1 MAESEGR
8 RRKIVKI
15 KRINPRTE
23 RQDGNTAT
31 STLEEGT
38 SRVCKS
44 YVPEQ
49 RTKSFAPRLSV
60 VSWTRNER

>member
-1 MAESEGR
+1 MAESKGR
-8 RRKIVKI
+8 CQKIIEI

-38 SRVCKS
+38 SGVCKS

-49 RTKSFAPRLSV
+49 QTKSFAPRLPV
-60 VSWTRNER
+60 ISWMRNER